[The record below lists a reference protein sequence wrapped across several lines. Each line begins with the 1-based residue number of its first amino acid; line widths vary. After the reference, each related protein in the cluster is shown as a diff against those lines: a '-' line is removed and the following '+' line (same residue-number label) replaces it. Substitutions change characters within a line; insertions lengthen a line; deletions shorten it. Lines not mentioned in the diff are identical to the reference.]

1 MGDRTKALFRGESLK
16 SGFSW
21 AEKCNVRRIRDDGVA
36 RPLLARDLLS
46 LRPASQS
53 IPKSWTQLL
62 PRVASA
68 TAVIVGSLVLIGWVL
83 DVAALRT
90 FIPGVTNPMVA
101 STAFFFILIG
111 ASLWLLRDEEASS
124 RRRLAGRACAV
135 VVALIGLL
143 KLGEYT
149 FGWDL
154 GIDQTL
160 LTKDAGPFPGQMAF
174 PSAVSF
180 VLIGAALVLL
190 DMERPS
196 GRAPAETLTLMAAL
210 FPLLGLV
217 GRLYDV
223 PTLSRLVGGT
233 VVMALHTAV
242 TFSIVCAGILAAR
255 PSRGLMKI
263 ASGDGPGRLLLGRL
277 LPSALGVVVLAGWIR
292 LTGER
297 SGLYAAEFG
306 VALFAIFTVVLLT
319 VLIGRSA
326 RTLHRSDIE
335 RRAAEELLRESEQ
348 RQGAILASIADGVV
362 ITDADGLVVSVNP
375 AMEKLTGWPE
385 EGARGRT
392 YEDVCPLVDSKGEL
406 ITPDQGFRARAIA
419 ARRVMAS
426 RGYNV
431 ALVTRDGRRVPVSI
445 AAAPILD
452 HEGEVLGGVDVLRNT
467 SHEQEVDE
475 LKSSLIS
482 TVSHELRT
490 PLTMIQGFSEL
501 LLERSVDEKTSREAL
516 RSINVSAERL
526 GRLIDDLLSVSRIES
541 GRMDVRL
548 APMDLEEAIE
558 DVGALLG
565 QEREIRLDV
574 DDELPRVMADG
585 EMLIRI
591 LTNLLSNAM
600 KYSPPETAIS
610 VSARDAGSNVEV
622 SVSDRGIGMTDA
634 ETMHLFDKFFRAD
647 RPEVRSVGG
656 TGLGLYITR
665 NLVEMQ
671 GGQIWAESEPGR
683 GTTFRFTLPAQKESQ
698 MVSP

>member
-1 MGDRTKALFRGESLK
+1 M
-16 SGFSW
+16 
-21 AEKCNVRRIRDDGVA
+21 
-36 RPLLARDLLS
+36 
-46 LRPASQS
+46 
-53 IPKSWTQLL
+53 
-62 PRVASA
+62 
-68 TAVIVGSLVLIGWVL
+68 GWVL
-83 DVAALRT
+83 DIAALRT

-101 STAFFFILIG
+101 STAFCFILTG
-111 ASLWLLRDEEASS
+111 VSLWLLGNEESGS
-124 RRRLAGRACAV
+124 RRRFAGRACAV
-135 VVALIGLL
+135 AVAVTGLL
-143 KLGEYT
+143 KLGEYA

-174 PSAVSF
+174 PSAISF
-180 VLIGAALVLL
+180 LLIGAALVLL
-190 DMERPS
+190 DMERSS
-196 GRAPAETLTLMAAL
+196 GRAPAQTLTLMAAL

-255 PSRGLMKI
+255 PSRGIMRI
-263 ASGDGPGRLLLGRL
+263 VSSDGPGRLLLGRL

-297 SGLYAAEFG
+297 AGLYAAEFG
-306 VALFAIFTVVLLT
+306 VALFAVFTVVLLT
-319 VLIGRSA
+319 VLIGRTA
-326 RTLHRSDIE
+326 RSLHRSDLE

-385 EGARGRT
+385 EAIRGRT
-392 YEDVCPLVDSKGEL
+392 YEDVFRLVDGKGEL

-419 ARRVMAS
+419 ARQGMAS
-426 RGYNV
+426 SGYNV
-431 ALVTRDGRRVPVSI
+431 ALVTRDGHRVPVSI

-452 HEGEVLGGVDVLRNT
+452 HEGEVFGGVDVLRNT

-501 LLERSVDEKTSREAL
+501 LVQREVDEKTSREAL

-526 GRLIDDLLSVSRIES
+526 GRIIEDLLSVSRIES

-558 DVGALLG
+558 DVGSLLG
-565 QEREIRLDV
+565 QGREIRV
-574 DDELPRVMADG
+574 EMDDELPRVMADA
-585 EMLIRI
+585 EMLIRV
-591 LTNLLSNAM
+591 LTNLVSNAM
-600 KYSPPETAIS
+600 KYSSPETTIS
-610 VSARDAGSNVEV
+610 VSARDVGANVEV
-622 SVSDRGIGMTDA
+622 SVSDHGIGMTDA
-634 ETMHLFDKFFRAD
+634 ETRHLFDKFFRAD

-656 TGLGLYITR
+656 TGLGLYITK

-671 GGQIWAESEPGR
+671 GGEIWAESKRGR
-683 GTTFRFTLPAQKESQ
+683 GTTFRFTLPAQKEAQ

>member
-1 MGDRTKALFRGESLK
+1 M
-16 SGFSW
+16 
-21 AEKCNVRRIRDDGVA
+21 
-36 RPLLARDLLS
+36 
-46 LRPASQS
+46 
-53 IPKSWTQLL
+53 
-62 PRVASA
+62 PRVAA
-68 TAVIVGSLVLIGWVL
+68 AAAVIVGSLVLMGWVL
-83 DVAALRT
+83 DVAVLRT
-90 FIPGVTNPMVA
+90 FIPGVTNSMVT
-101 STAFFFILIG
+101 STAVCFILTG
-111 ASLWLLRDEEASS
+111 VSLWLLANDEGAD
-124 RRRLAGRACAV
+124 RRRWAGVASAV
-135 VVALIGLL
+135 TVALVGLL
-143 KLGEYT
+143 KLSEYA
-149 FGWDL
+149 FGLDL

-160 LTKDAGPFPGQMAF
+160 LTKDAGPFPGQMAI
-174 PSAVSF
+174 PSAISF
-180 VLIGAALVLL
+180 VLIGAALLLL
-190 DMERPS
+190 DVERPS

-242 TFSIVCAGILAAR
+242 TFSVVCAGILAAR
-255 PSRGLMKI
+255 PSRGIMRI
-263 ASGDGPGRLLLGRL
+263 VGSDGPGRLLLGRL

-306 VALFAIFTVVLLT
+306 VAIFAVFTVVLLT
-319 VLIGRSA
+319 VLIGRTA
-326 RTLHRSDIE
+326 RSLHLSDLE
-335 RRAAEELLRESEQ
+335 RRAAEEMLRESEQ
-348 RQGAILASIADGVV
+348 RQQAILASIADGVV

-375 AMEKLTGWPE
+375 AMEQLTGWTE

-392 YEDVCPLVDSKGEL
+392 YEDVCPLVDARGNL
-406 ITPDQGFRARAIA
+406 ITPEQGFRARAIA

-431 ALVTRDGRRVPVSI
+431 ALVTRDGHRVPVSI

-452 HEGEVLGGVDVLRNT
+452 REGELLGGVDVLRNT

-501 LLERSVDEKTSREAL
+501 LLEREVEEKTAREAL

-526 GRLIDDLLSVSRIES
+526 GRLIEDLLSVSRIES

-548 APMDLEEAIE
+548 GPMNLEEAIE

-565 QEREIRLDV
+565 QDREIRLEM
-574 DDELPRVMADG
+574 DDELPKVMADG

-591 LTNLLSNAM
+591 LTNLVSNAM
-600 KYSPPETAIS
+600 KYSPPETPIS
-610 VSARDAGSNVEV
+610 VSARDVGPNVEV
-622 SVSDRGIGMTDA
+622 SVTDQGIGMTDA
-634 ETMHLFDKFFRAD
+634 ETRHLFDKFFRAD
-647 RPEVRSVGG
+647 RPEVQSVSG
-656 TGLGLYITR
+656 TGLGLYITK

-671 GGQIWAESEPGR
+671 GGQIWAESQPGR
-683 GTTFRFTLPAQKESQ
+683 GTTVRFTLPAQRDSQ